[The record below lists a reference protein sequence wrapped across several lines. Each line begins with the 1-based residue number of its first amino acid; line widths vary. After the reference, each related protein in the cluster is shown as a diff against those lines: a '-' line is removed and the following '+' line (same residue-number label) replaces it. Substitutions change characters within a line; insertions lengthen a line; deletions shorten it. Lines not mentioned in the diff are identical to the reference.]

1 MTRKEHLSGK
11 VALISPK
18 DLCRFSLI
26 IVYST
31 LNFIIKYYL

>member
-1 MTRKEHLSGK
+1 MTRKEHLYGK

-26 IVYST
+26 IVYSHT
-31 LNFIIKYYL
+31 

>member
-11 VALISPK
+11 VVLVFPK

-26 IVYST
+26 IVYSHT
-31 LNFIIKYYL
+31 